1 MNVSVYNRLLQSLVT
16 AIACNEFLLFSP
28 RDCRWHGLS
37 GVCEL
42 LSCHLKISSRFD
54 KKLKPPSTK
63 PLSPRC
69 EFHRAFWCP
78 PAALEEDPAS
88 PSICCMPLFFWW
100 PSLLCSPKSDGFNP
114 HQWKSILMNHTELF
128 CFFFFAVGIHSYT
141 RLTGAFSF
149 FLSSFFSRLRE
160 QVVPLRSVRCN

>member
-1 MNVSVYNRLLQSLVT
+1 MSASAYNRLLQSLVT
-16 AIACNEFLLFSP
+16 AIACNEFLLPPPS
-28 RDCRWHGLS
+28 DCRWHGLS

-88 PSICCMPLFFWW
+88 PSICCMPLFYWW
-100 PSLLCSPKSDGFNP
+100 PSLLCSLESHGFNP
-114 HQWKSILMNHTELF
+114 HQWKSILMNHTKL
-128 CFFFFAVGIHSYT
+128 FFFAVGIHSYT
-141 RLTGAFSF
+141 HLTGAFF
-149 FLSSFFSRLRE
+149 FFSRLRG